1 MVDPVRRARYAV
13 GATFAV
19 NGMTF
24 ANLVPRYPEIVA
36 DLGLDNAAF
45 GAAVA
50 AWPLGAL
57 LSGLLRGGRRHPLDV
72 ETRDRRRLAGDVR
85 AHRRRWGGRRA
96 GSRWRPCSCASGWST
111 P

>member
-45 GAAVA
+45 VRSLYESAVGRTPDVGGNTFFAA
-50 AWPLGAL
+50 AL
-57 LSGLLRGGRRHPLDV
+57 ANG
-72 ETRDRRRLAGDVR
+72 
-85 AHRRRWGGRRA
+85 
-96 GSRWRPCSCASGWST
+96 GSRADIAAAIAFSDEGQQAAQPFYQTGIRVT
-111 P
+111 

>member
-24 ANLVPRYPEIVA
+24 ADLVPRYPEIVA

-50 AWPLGAL
+50 AWPLVPCSPGCWRV
-57 LSGLLRGGRRHPLDV
+57 SPSPGGRRN
-72 ETRDRRRLAGDVR
+72 G
-85 AHRRRWGGRRA
+85 
-96 GSRWRPCSCASGWST
+96 
-111 P
+111 